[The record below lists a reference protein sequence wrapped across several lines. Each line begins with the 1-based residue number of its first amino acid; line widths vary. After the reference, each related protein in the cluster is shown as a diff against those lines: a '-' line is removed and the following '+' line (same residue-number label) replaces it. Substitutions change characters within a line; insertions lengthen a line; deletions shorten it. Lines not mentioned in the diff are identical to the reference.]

1 MAASPATF
9 PPVGL
14 FTVVA
19 SRRSYCLHR
28 RAPTGCLDDL
38 MDPLVAETQRR
49 CEFPER

>member
-1 MAASPATF
+1 MLRRPVEST
-9 PPVGL
+9 PVGL

-38 MDPLVAETQRR
+38 LDPLVAET
-49 CEFPER
+49 